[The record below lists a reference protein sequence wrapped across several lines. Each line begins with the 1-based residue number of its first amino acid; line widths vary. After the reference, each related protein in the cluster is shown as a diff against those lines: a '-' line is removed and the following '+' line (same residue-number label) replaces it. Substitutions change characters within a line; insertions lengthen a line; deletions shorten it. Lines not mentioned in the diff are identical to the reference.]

1 MTYVARPVCILELSY
16 HAKNAC
22 SVKGILML
30 KRLLIGLCT
39 LCISELSIAAPL
51 IMESLGNG
59 IYVHHGIHEDMTEG
73 YKGDICNLS
82 FIVGSKG
89 IAVIDT
95 GGNLKTGEALH
106 EAIRQVSKLPIL
118 YVINTHVHPDHIF
131 GNAAFLNDNAVFV
144 GHVKLPDAM
153 ERRRE
158 GYVRLNQQWQ
168 GEGFKGSEIIKP
180 SILVKDKLTLDLGE
194 RTLLLTAYP
203 AAHTNTD
210 ITIFDS
216 KSSTLWTGDLLFVE
230 RTPSIDGDIKGWLSV
245 INELKTNEAEYVIP
259 GHSSLLKDANWKAQ
273 LNDEERYLWTLL
285 NDIRASIK
293 KGEVMEKAM
302 GTAATSEK
310 SYWQLFDIVNRR
322 NVNNIYPSLEWE

>member
-1 MTYVARPVCILELSY
+1 MLLRILLGFVFTLT
-16 HAKNAC
+16 C
-22 SVKGILML
+22 CLVK
-30 KRLLIGLCT
+30 
-39 LCISELSIAAPL
+39 AAPL
-51 IMESLGNG
+51 QMEVLDHG
-59 IYVHHGIHEDMTEG
+59 IYVHHGVHEDLSEN
-73 YKGDICNLS
+73 YHGDICNIS

-95 GGNLKTGEALH
+95 GGSLKVGQQLH
-106 EAIRQVSKLPIL
+106 EAIRKVSPLPIL

-131 GNAAFLNDNAVFV
+131 GNAAFLQDKPIFV
-144 GHVKLPDAM
+144 GHEKLPDAM

-158 GYVRLNQQWQ
+158 NYLRINQQWL
-168 GEGFKGSEIIKP
+168 GDAFAGSEIVKP
-180 SILVKDKLTLDLGE
+180 SALVKGSLKLDLGD
-194 RTLLLTAYP
+194 RSLLLTSYP
-203 AAHTNTD
+203 TAHTNTD
-210 ITIFDS
+210 LTVFDD

-245 INELKTNEAEYVIP
+245 INELKVHEAENAIP
-259 GHSSLLKDANWKAQ
+259 GHSSILKDSNWKQQ
-273 LNDEERYLWTLL
+273 LNNEERYLWTLL

-302 GTAATSEK
+302 STAAASER

>member
-1 MTYVARPVCILELSY
+1 MLLRILLGFVFTLT
-16 HAKNAC
+16 C
-22 SVKGILML
+22 CLVK
-30 KRLLIGLCT
+30 
-39 LCISELSIAAPL
+39 AAPL
-51 IMESLGNG
+51 QMEVLDHG
-59 IYVHHGIHEDMTEG
+59 IYVHHGVHEDLSEN
-73 YKGDICNLS
+73 YHGDICNIS

-95 GGNLKTGEALH
+95 GGTLKVGQQLH
-106 EAIRQVSKLPIL
+106 EAIRKVSPLPIL

-131 GNAAFLNDNAVFV
+131 GNAAFLQDKPIFV
-144 GHVKLPDAM
+144 GHEKLPDAM

-158 GYVRLNQQWQ
+158 NYLRINQQWL
-168 GEGFKGSEIIKP
+168 GDAFAGSEIVKP
-180 SILVKDKLTLDLGE
+180 SALVKGSLKLDLGD
-194 RTLLLTAYP
+194 RSLLLTSYP
-203 AAHTNTD
+203 TAHTNTD
-210 ITIFDS
+210 LTVFDD

-245 INELKTNEAEYVIP
+245 INELKVHEAENAIP
-259 GHSSLLKDANWKAQ
+259 GHSSILKDSNWKQQ
-273 LNDEERYLWTLL
+273 LNNEERYLWTLL

-302 GTAATSEK
+302 STAAASER